1 MQRSKPR
8 GLREAEGVVIVENIN
23 VPGRR
28 THVNA
33 ARYGAVRRALL
44 EVVPRRRPGVT
55 QVEMFAAVREHLP
68 EDLFPGGAKANWWAK
83 TVQLDLEAKGVL
95 RRSSDG
101 RPLRWIRVS

>member
-1 MQRSKPR
+1 MRRSNQRRVRK
-8 GLREAEGVVIVENIN
+8 AEGAVVVENVN

-28 THVNA
+28 TQLNA
-33 ARYGAVRRALL
+33 AKYGAVRRALL
-44 EVVPRRRPGVT
+44 KVVPRRRPGVT
-55 QVEMFAAVREHLP
+55 QTEMFAAVREHLP

-101 RPLRWIRVS
+101 RPLRWHQVK